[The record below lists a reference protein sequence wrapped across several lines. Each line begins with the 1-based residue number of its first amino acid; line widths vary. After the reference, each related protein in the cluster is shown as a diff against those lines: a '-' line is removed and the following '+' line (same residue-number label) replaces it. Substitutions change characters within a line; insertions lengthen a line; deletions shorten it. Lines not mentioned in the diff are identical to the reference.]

1 MKRDSAPRVFTH
13 DSRTVSP
20 VKIPS
25 RKAAIERVTGQLKPG
40 SDRAEEMRVASTPKY
55 LRGASSSL
63 QALLDH
69 ATRHPQL
76 DGGHRKGERN
86 WLCRGQRVLS
96 IQSSGQ
102 GLRIRAG
109 IHGNEDKGWMTIAP
123 GEALSATQLGIL
135 KRKLDDGIEQRL
147 VSGGKY
153 HKPDEHWFQS
163 VLRSQ
168 PWLVGLEHPVLREV
182 PAWRPLADYNK
193 WSRSFIDLVGVDGL
207 GDVHIVETKISSNID
222 DLFVFQGLDYFV
234 WSLAYKDWLVQR
246 LATSR
251 RVADPTVEFV
261 VGADVEGHSH
271 ISKRVP
277 AHLAAID
284 IPWKFR
290 TINRWFSEQHPNLN
304 AEAQVLPAGE
314 LPV

>member
-1 MKRDSAPRVFTH
+1 
-13 DSRTVSP
+13 
-20 VKIPS
+20 
-25 RKAAIERVTGQLKPG
+25 
-40 SDRAEEMRVASTPKY
+40 
-55 LRGASSSL
+55 
-63 QALLDH
+63 
-69 ATRHPQL
+69 
-76 DGGHRKGERN
+76 
-86 WLCRGQRVLS
+86 
-96 IQSSGQ
+96 
-102 GLRIRAG
+102 
-109 IHGNEDKGWMTIAP
+109 
-123 GEALSATQLGIL
+123 
-135 KRKLDDGIEQRL
+135 
-147 VSGGKY
+147 
-153 HKPDEHWFQS
+153 
-163 VLRSQ
+163 
-168 PWLVGLEHPVLREV
+168 
-182 PAWRPLADYNK
+182 LADYNK